1 MNLNKRKIEKP
12 HGWDLG
18 LGACGVITWLKRG
31 WISRLV
37 KMDQWSFGQWGLR
50 WHDRSLEFSMAL
62 LESSWSIE
70 KFDDEQTGLGILQFD
85 PSTVKLD
92 SCGPWSN
99 DVRLLT
105 FLVKWIHLSIL
116 YMIWTF
122 SLCALKPIS

>member
-1 MNLNKRKIEKP
+1 
-12 HGWDLG
+12 
-18 LGACGVITWLKRG
+18 
-31 WISRLV
+31 
-37 KMDQWSFGQWGLR
+37 
-50 WHDRSLEFSMAL
+50 MAL

-105 FLVKWIHLSIL
+105 FLVK
-116 YMIWTF
+116 
-122 SLCALKPIS
+122 